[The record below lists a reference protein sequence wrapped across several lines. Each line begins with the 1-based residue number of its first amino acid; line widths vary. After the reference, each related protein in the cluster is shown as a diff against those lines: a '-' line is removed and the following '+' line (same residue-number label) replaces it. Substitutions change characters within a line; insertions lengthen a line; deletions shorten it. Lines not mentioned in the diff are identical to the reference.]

1 MLAEASSGEVRRTHR
16 KQRRRRDAEG
26 AIHQRTSCPTG
37 PLCKFVEEVIEDP
50 FPCETEAIT
59 QKDSFKVAPAVAER
73 RIRPGEVLMIGESE
87 DENEEDDDGGML
99 SDDYDW
105 DTETADDCG
114 IDADDYVLNMEVKD
128 ILMGEGG
135 RLNDSMSSSL
145 EMAEDSDPVGDLEEE
160 EV

>member
-1 MLAEASSGEVRRTHR
+1 
-16 KQRRRRDAEG
+16 
-26 AIHQRTSCPTG
+26 
-37 PLCKFVEEVIEDP
+37 VIEDP
-50 FPCETEAIT
+50 FPCETEATT

-145 EMAEDSDPVGDLEEE
+145 EMAEDSDPGGDLEEE